1 MEEKDTESEKASAMM
16 EGMFEQMQEQNKAN
30 MEMMEM
36 EKIANRPITVTGG
49 GPPCVIS

>member
-16 EGMFEQMQEQNKAN
+16 ERMFEQMQEQNKAN
-30 MEMMEM
+30 MEMMET
-36 EKIANRPITVTGG
+36 IASRPITVTGG